1 MCYDFSTK
9 ACGRHLQ
16 VFEDNTSF
24 SLKKDFEVNF
34 FKILKNFFLFFI
46 PFSSAKCMVK
56 AAS

>member
-34 FKILKNFFLFFI
+34 FKILKKFLFIFH
-46 PFSSAKCMVK
+46 SL
-56 AAS
+56 